1 MPGGQGSDVFV
12 DRTATDANITIARLA
27 NGAALAILV
36 SNSTIT
42 LNGTGIATQSS
53 GLLFSYKNNNLNNN
67 GTDGTF
73 TPPTLSQN

>member
-1 MPGGQGSDVFV
+1 VPGGQGSDVFV

-42 LNGTGIATQSS
+42 LNGTEITTQAGGSV
-53 GLLFSYKNNNLNNN
+53 F
-67 GTDGTF
+67 F
-73 TPPTLSQN
+73 